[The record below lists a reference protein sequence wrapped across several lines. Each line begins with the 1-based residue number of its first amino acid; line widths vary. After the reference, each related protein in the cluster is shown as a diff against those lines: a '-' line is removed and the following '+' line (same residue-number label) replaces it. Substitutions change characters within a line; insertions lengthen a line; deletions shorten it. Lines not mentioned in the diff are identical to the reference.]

1 MVATMH
7 RSPQADQLNLVVVG
21 DQTSNVSAL
30 LKRLLLGA
38 PHSVAQ
44 SDFLRDASAALRA
57 QSDRLRPF
65 QREHLPHFKD
75 IHELARIYQDTNG
88 VCHPSISS
96 ALLCVTQLLQVI
108 RYV

>member
-7 RSPQADQLNLVVVG
+7 RPSQTDQLDFVVLG
-21 DQTSNVSAL
+21 DQTSNVSTL

-44 SDFLRDASAALRA
+44 SEFLRDVSVALRA

-65 QREHLPHFKD
+65 QREHLPPFKD

-96 ALLCVTQLLQVI
+96 ALLCVTQLLQII
-108 RYV
+108 RWV